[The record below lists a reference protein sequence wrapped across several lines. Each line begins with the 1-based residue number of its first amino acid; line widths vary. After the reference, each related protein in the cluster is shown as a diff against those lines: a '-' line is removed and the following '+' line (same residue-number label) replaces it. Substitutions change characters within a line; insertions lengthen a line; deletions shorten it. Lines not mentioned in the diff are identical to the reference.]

1 MDGPQ
6 GQTSYTVDQY
16 NLQNSDPSYWGKG
29 YSLTIYFFFLVFL
42 YLIFLH
48 IKTNHTSL
56 DIPINNTL
64 PLIPTQYII
73 NTINDNAKLFDGIDN
88 GITNCPI
95 CLDDFN
101 KEKEIIVLKCDHIYH
116 KECII
121 EWVKMNISCPLCR
134 SESLI

>member
-1 MDGPQ
+1 M
-6 GQTSYTVDQY
+6 
-16 NLQNSDPSYWGKG
+16 
-29 YSLTIYFFFLVFL
+29 VFL

-48 IKTNHTSL
+48 IKTHHTSL
-56 DIPINNTL
+56 DTPINKTL
-64 PLIPTQYII
+64 PLIPAQYII
-73 NTINDNAKLFDGIDN
+73 NTINDNAKLFDEIDN

>member
-16 NLQNSDPSYWGKG
+16 NLQNSDPSYWGEG

-56 DIPINNTL
+56 DTPINNTL

-73 NTINDNAKLFDGIDN
+73 NTINDNAKLFDEIDN